1 MKLFLASIS
10 FIFLV
15 GLSFADDAT
24 TKVEGEFF
32 TPIQDRKD
40 LKIKSEFVEGL
51 PNVLI
56 IGDSISAGYTRP
68 VIAELKG
75 VANVARIPVNGGD
88 TGRGLKEIDRW
99 LGKTKWEVIHF
110 NWGLWDLCY
119 RHPKSKNQGKRD
131 KVRGK
136 VTFTLPQ
143 YSENLEKLVVRL
155 KKTDAKLIWAST
167 TFVPAKEAGRH
178 QGDDVKYNAAAL
190 KIMKKHGVAIDDL
203 HLFST
208 TIQEHFTKPG
218 DVHFTQEGSAQLG
231 KKVAEEIK
239 KQFAKE

>member
-1 MKLFLASIS
+1 MNK
-10 FIFLV
+10 IFLMAILLV
-15 GLSFADDAT
+15 LSLGTGFGDDS
-24 TKVEGEFF
+24 KEKGEFF

-68 VIAELKG
+68 VIAELEG
-75 VANVARIPVNGGD
+75 VANVARIPENGGD
-88 TGRGLKEIDRW
+88 TGRGLEKIEQW
-99 LGKTKWEVIHF
+99 LGKTQWDVIHF

-119 RHPKSKNQGKRD
+119 RYPKSKNQGKRD

-136 VTFTLPQ
+136 ITFTLPQ

-155 KKTDAKLIWAST
+155 KKTKAKLIWAST
-167 TFVPAKEAGRH
+167 TFVPEKEAGRI

-190 KIMKKHGVAIDDL
+190 KIMEKHGVVLNDL
-203 HLFST
+203 HAFSM
-208 TIQEHFTKPG
+208 TIQEDFTKPG
-218 DVHFTQEGSAQLG
+218 DVHFTKEGSGEFRELVMLVVVQ
-231 KKVAEEIK
+231 E
-239 KQFAKE
+239 